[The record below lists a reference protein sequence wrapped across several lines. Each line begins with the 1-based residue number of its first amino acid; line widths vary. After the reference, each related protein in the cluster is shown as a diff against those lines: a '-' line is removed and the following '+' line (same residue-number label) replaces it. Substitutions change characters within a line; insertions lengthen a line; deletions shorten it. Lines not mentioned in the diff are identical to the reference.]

1 MTTVIID
8 GVEFVPKKKEDPNIG
23 KSDQDL
29 INEVMYN
36 LDNHSHRRLQYE
48 EE

>member
-1 MTTVIID
+1 MAIVIID
-8 GVEFVPKKKEDPNIG
+8 GVEYVPKKQEDPNIG

-29 INEVMYN
+29 INEAMYN
-36 LDNHSHRRLQYE
+36 LDNRSHRRPQYE